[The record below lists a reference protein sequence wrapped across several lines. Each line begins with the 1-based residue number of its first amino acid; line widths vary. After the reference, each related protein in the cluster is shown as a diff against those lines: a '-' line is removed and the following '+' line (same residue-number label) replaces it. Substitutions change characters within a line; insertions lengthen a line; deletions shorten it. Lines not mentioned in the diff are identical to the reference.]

1 MAETF
6 SQEAVLDFL
15 LVHRG
20 KVRNADLTAHFVRFL
35 KDPERKLQSREQF
48 KKFVNSLAVVKEEDG
63 VKYIVLRK
71 RYVEFLSEEMHSSSD
86 VLVPARPKGEQ
97 KARQKAVESSQPE
110 PASCPRELQPASC
123 PREHLAASCPP
134 ELQPASCPPELQPAS
149 CPRELQPASC
159 PREHLAVTEDRQREA
174 ALSETHQQPRAQR
187 KPAPQQFA
195 KPPVDVVREPP
206 GSPGASR
213 AGNCSGQAN
222 GCIPLPEGSRL
233 QLQPVRENAK
243 GFDVAQPVWQ
253 SDWNGAVSKGD
264 DGSADSK
271 STNQRAKNPQS
282 ENRSPVI
289 INGSTDKTVRL
300 SNGDESHSSNPP
312 VSPNLSHLPPPR
324 SSTPSKKGKLLHGHA
339 WNDNSE
345 TISDELATQALPYEP
360 DQHPL
365 DNLVEKSEDVFPR
378 PQKQGSTFKRENKMT
393 KVWKNP
399 SSPKKNESTDKVY
412 KMPPELSINS
422 ATEVLKN
429 SAIYTEEC
437 IHRNQRKQPQQSGQ
451 LSAGN
456 GQRMGVK
463 QNSKGQNVLAKR
475 DKTSFKKVKSKISRV
490 SHKSTTR
497 KIMDKQVGLSIG
509 DQSPSLTQTMNHS
522 GCDKEDP
529 SKIGA
534 TSEKSSSDSIE
545 HEWMVKTAVGKFEQA
560 YSLFCKDPNFAM
572 KRDFI
577 SGYTVLHW
585 IAKHGNHRA
594 LSHFI
599 SAATKKK
606 IKLNVNIKSTCGYT
620 PLHIAVIHEQLKII
634 QYLVK
639 KYQANVNLRDHS
651 GKKPWQYLS
660 SESPKN
666 VCQMLGAPEHKLA
679 IHSAYSSTFLAKHIN
694 TPKSS
699 PSISRKTSFTAL
711 LKSPRVLQKFM
722 HHDPLNSIIED
733 DE

>member
-86 VLVPARPKGEQ
+86 VPVPARPKGEQ

-110 PASCPRELQPASC
+110 
-123 PREHLAASCPP
+123 
-134 ELQPASCPPELQPAS
+134 
-149 CPRELQPASC
+149 PASC

-222 GCIPLPEGSRL
+222 GCISLPEGEGSRL
-233 QLQPVRENAK
+233 QLQPVREHAK
-243 GFDVAQPVWQ
+243 GFNVAQPVWQ

-264 DGSADSK
+264 DGSARG
-271 STNQRAKNPQS
+271 NQRARNPKS

-289 INGSTDKTVRL
+289 INSGTDKTVRL
-300 SNGDESHSSNPP
+300 SNGDDSHSSNPL
-312 VSPNLSHLPPPR
+312 VSPDLSHLPPPR
-324 SSTPSKKGKLLHGHA
+324 SNTPSKNGKLLHGHA

-345 TISDELATQALPYEP
+345 TTSDELATQALQYEP

-378 PQKQGSTFKRENKMT
+378 LQKQGSTFRHENKMT

-399 SSPKKNESTDKVY
+399 LSPKKNGSTDKVY
-412 KMPPELSINS
+412 KMQSELLISS

-429 SAIYTEEC
+429 SAVYTEEC
-437 IHRNQRKQPQQSGQ
+437 IHRNQRKQPQQHGQ
-451 LSAGN
+451 LSTGN
-456 GQRMGVK
+456 GQLMGVK

-475 DKTSFKKVKSKISRV
+475 DKTSFKKVKSKMSRV

-534 TSEKSSSDSIE
+534 TSEKKSSDSIE

-639 KYQANVNLRDHS
+639 KYQANINLRDHS

-666 VCQMLGAPEHKLA
+666 MYQMLGAPDHKLS
-679 IHSAYSSTFLAKHIN
+679 IHSAYNSTFSAKHIN

-699 PSISRKTSFTAL
+699 PSVSRKSSFTAL

-733 DE
+733 DEQD

>member
-71 RYVEFLSEEMHSSSD
+71 RYVEFLSEEMNSSSD

-97 KARQKAVESSQPE
+97 KARQKTVESSQPE

-123 PREHLAASCPP
+123 PRE
-134 ELQPASCPPELQPAS
+134 LQPAS
-149 CPRELQPASC
+149 CPRE
-159 PREHLAVTEDRQREA
+159 RLAVTEDRQREA
-174 ALSETHQQPRAQR
+174 ALSETHQQPRARR

-195 KPPVDVVREPP
+195 KPPVDVVRV
-206 GSPGASR
+206 SPGASR

-222 GCIPLPEGSRL
+222 GCISLPEGSHL

-243 GFDVAQPVWQ
+243 GFNVAQPVWQ

-264 DGSADSK
+264 DGSALCK
-271 STNQRAKNPQS
+271 STNQRAKNPKS
-282 ENRSPVI
+282 ENRTPVT
-289 INGSTDKTVRL
+289 INSSTDKTVRL
-300 SNGDESHSSNPP
+300 SNDDDSHSNNPP
-312 VSPNLSHLPPPR
+312 VSPNLSHLSPPR
-324 SSTPSKKGKLLHGHA
+324 SSTPSKKGKLLHGLA

-365 DNLVEKSEDVFPR
+365 DNLVEKSEDVFPK
-378 PQKQGSTFKRENKMT
+378 PQKQGSTFRRENKMT

-399 SSPKKNESTDKVY
+399 PSPKKNESTDKVY
-412 KMPPELSINS
+412 KMPPGLLISS

-429 SAIYTEEC
+429 SAVYTEEC
-437 IHRNQRKQPQQSGQ
+437 IHRNQKKQPQQHSQ
-451 LSAGN
+451 LSTAN

-490 SHKSTTR
+490 SHKSTSR

-509 DQSPSLTQTMNHS
+509 NQSPSLTQTMNHS

-620 PLHIAVIHEQLKII
+620 PLHIAVIHEHLKII

-679 IHSAYSSTFLAKHIN
+679 IHSAYSSTFSAKHIN
-694 TPKSS
+694 TPKLS

-733 DE
+733 DEQD